1 MPGFCQ
7 KSSFRFNEPPMPVP
21 DFQSIML
28 PFLQTLEDG
37 AERSMREMGDL
48 LAAKFSLTDSEL
60 QELLPSGQ
68 ATLFSNRVAWAK
80 THLKNAGLVDN
91 PNRGRVRISELGRS
105 VLAQAPATVNMNFL
119 RQYESYQR
127 FTGQIKESEDDSTD
141 TIGITPALDDR
152 TPLELFE
159 SSYAKLRAALAEELL
174 AKLIECSPQF
184 FERIVVK
191 LLHAMGYGGQFG
203 EGRVTNYS
211 HDGGIDGVISEDKL
225 GLDVVCIQA
234 KRWQGTVSRPTV
246 QSFVGSMDLIRA
258 KKGVVI
264 TTSDFS
270 RDAYEFVDRIEGKRV
285 VLMNGKQLA
294 QFMIDHN
301 VGVSVTGTYNIKEVS
316 NDFFE
321 EDAI

>member
-1 MPGFCQ
+1 
-7 KSSFRFNEPPMPVP
+7 MPVP

-28 PFLQTLEDG
+28 PFLQVLEDG
-37 AERSMREMGDL
+37 GERSMRDMVDL
-48 LAAKFSLTDSEL
+48 LAARFSLSEDEL

-68 ATLFSNRVAWAK
+68 SKVFSNRVAWAK

-91 PNRGRVRISELGRS
+91 PSRGRVRISVLGRS
-105 VLAQAPATVNMNFL
+105 VLTQQPAAIDIRFL

-127 FTGQIKESEDDSTD
+127 FTGQIADSATVETEPSSEEAIVDE
-141 TIGITPALDDR
+141 R

-159 SSYAKLRAALAEELL
+159 SSYAKLKAALAEELL
-174 AKLIECSPQF
+174 SRLIECSPKF
-184 FERIVVK
+184 FEHIVVK

-225 GLDVVCIQA
+225 GLDVVCVQA
-234 KRWQGTVSRPTV
+234 KRWQGTVGRPTV

-285 VLMNGKQLA
+285 VLINGKQLA
-294 QFMIDHN
+294 QFMIDHD
-301 VGVSVTGTYNIKEVS
+301 VGVSVTGTYKIKEVS

-321 EDAI
+321 EDAF